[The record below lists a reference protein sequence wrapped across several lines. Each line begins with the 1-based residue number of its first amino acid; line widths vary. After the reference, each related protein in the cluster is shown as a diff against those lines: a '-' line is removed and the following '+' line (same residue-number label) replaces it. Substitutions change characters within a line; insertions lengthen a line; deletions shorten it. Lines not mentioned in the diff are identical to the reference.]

1 MNIKD
6 YKSICREIRM
16 LEDYIENLK
25 EMLLKFD
32 KSLIKGQEITGMPF
46 VPGTADKVGD
56 LAAKTADLKRSIEEA
71 QQKLILKKTE
81 TILFINNIND
91 SYIRQ
96 IVILRDIEGMRW
108 YDVADAMGKSV
119 TAESVRKAYER
130 FMQKESGI

>member
-1 MNIKD
+1 
-6 YKSICREIRM
+6 M

-32 KSLIKGQEITGMPF
+32 ESLIKGQEITGMPF

-56 LAAKTADLKRSIEEA
+56 LATKTADLKRSIEEA

-81 TILFINNIND
+81 TILFVNNIND

-108 YDVADAMGKSV
+108 YDVADAMGKSA